1 MRYWQ
6 HNETG
11 RLLKIDVQMAP
22 RNWTELTKE
31 QYEEAIDVT
40 KTIYPASKERVE
52 ENANRIS
59 EKTP

>member
-22 RNWTELTKE
+22 AHWTEITKE
-31 QYEEAIDVT
+31 QYEEALREEEEDENKVLQDV
-40 KTIYPASKERVE
+40 
-52 ENANRIS
+52 
-59 EKTP
+59 